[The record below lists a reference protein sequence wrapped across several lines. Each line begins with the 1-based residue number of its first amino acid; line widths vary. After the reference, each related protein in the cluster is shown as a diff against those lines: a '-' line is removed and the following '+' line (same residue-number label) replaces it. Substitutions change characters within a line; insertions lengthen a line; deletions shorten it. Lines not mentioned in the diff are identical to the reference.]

1 MAKRDPA
8 ARGKAVRKP
17 VKKSAAKPKVKKATQ
32 AKRKSTASA
41 RSRKAGAAK
50 ASAGATRM
58 RASAAKRAGPAA
70 GAEPPTARAIQD
82 AIEAAREWLGERRD
96 YCGYLARRDATR
108 GAPELARHLRGDLMA
123 KQGSDGSW
131 NDGDLA
137 ASAEAIWRLLDLGLG
152 ADSLAVSRGLDWLYS
167 RRDAEGAYGS
177 GCTPARHEQRV
188 CEHYIS
194 GFFSP
199 GPSDEPQEITL
210 SNGQV
215 VTADA
220 SARLLASA
228 RGLRSALRAKP
239 DDPRANASVSG
250 LRGLPLYLEYGGT
263 FTPAVLV
270 GALQALAWVEGVWA
284 SELEAGLETLV
295 AAQEEDGCWP
305 NVEFFFVLET
315 LLEINHPL
323 AQRML
328 KRTIPRILESQHKYG
343 AWGRRHVATQTW
355 IAVQVL
361 ERALNEQ
368 RGSRS

>member
-1 MAKRDPA
+1 
-8 ARGKAVRKP
+8 VRKP
-17 VKKSAAKPKVKKATQ
+17 VKKRAAKPIVKKATKARRKTPTG
-32 AKRKSTASA
+32 AKAKSTASA
-41 RSRKAGAAK
+41 RSRSAGAAK
-50 ASAGATRM
+50 PSGRATRT
-58 RASAAKRAGPAA
+58 RATAAKRAGPSAV
-70 GAEPPTARAIQD
+70 AEPPTLRAIQD

-96 YCGYLARRDATR
+96 YCGYLARRDAAR

-131 NDGDLA
+131 NSGDLA

-152 ADSLAVSRGLDWLYS
+152 TDSLAVSRGLDWLYS

-188 CEHYIS
+188 CEHFLS

-210 SNGQV
+210 GNGQTV
-215 VTADA
+215 SADA

-239 DDPRANASVSG
+239 GDPRANASVSG
-250 LRGLPLYLEYGGT
+250 FRGLPLYLEYGGT

-270 GALQALAWVEGVWA
+270 GALQALAWVQGVWS
-284 SELEAGLETLV
+284 SELAAGLETLA

-315 LLEINHPL
+315 LLEVNHPV
-323 AQRML
+323 AWQML
-328 KRTIPRILESQHKYG
+328 KRAIPRILEIQHRYG
-343 AWGRRHVATQTW
+343 AWGRRHVAAQTW

-361 ERALNEQ
+361 ERALDEH
-368 RGSRS
+368 RGGRS